1 MAKSKK
7 RESAITYARRVA
19 DDDYV
24 QAQLRNAV
32 AGLRQAYGRAS
43 RQRGKAAEDKKL
55 YGHLRES
62 ATSIRRAALALQ
74 RKRPEPRRRGRKLV
88 LVALAG
94 GGAAVVMSEGGR
106 AKIRAVLSSDSGPKP
121 SDGDAERSA
130 SGETGAATSPSQTDT
145 ASTSR

>member
-32 AGLRQAYGRAS
+32 AGLRQAYERAS

-130 SGETGAATSPSQTDT
+130 SGETGAARSPSQTDT

>member
-1 MAKSKK
+1 MLKRQERTSAK
-7 RESAITYARRVA
+7 TYARRLTE
-19 DDDYV
+19 DDYV
-24 QAQLRNAV
+24 QAQLRQA
-32 AGLRQAYGRAS
+32 AGGLRQAYGRVAQ
-43 RQRGKAAEDKKL
+43 RRGKAAEDKKL

-130 SGETGAATSPSQTDT
+130 SGET
-145 ASTSR
+145 

>member
-32 AGLRQAYGRAS
+32 AGLRQAYERAS

-62 ATSIRRAALALQ
+62 ATSIRRAVLALQ
-74 RKRPEPRRRGRKLV
+74 RKPPEPKHRGRKV
-88 LVALAG
+88 ALVALAG
-94 GGAAVVMSEGGR
+94 GGAAVALSER
-106 AKIRAVLSSDSGPKP
+106 R
-121 SDGDAERSA
+121 RSQIA
-130 SGETGAATSPSQTDT
+130 AMVPTGSGETDETT
-145 ASTSR
+145 APAIG

>member
-1 MAKSKK
+1 MARSKK
-7 RESAITYARRVA
+7 RESAITYARRLA

-24 QAQLRNAV
+24 QAQLRNAL
-32 AGLRQAYGRAS
+32 AGLRGAYERAS

-74 RKRPEPRRRGRKLV
+74 RKRPEPKRRGRKLV

-106 AKIRAVLSSDSGPKP
+106 AKIRAVLSSDSGSQA
-121 SDGDAERSA
+121 SDRYAERSA
-130 SGETGAATSPSQTDT
+130 PGETGTATSPSPTD
-145 ASTSR
+145 AAESSR